1 MYTNDHRHVVPLF
14 PDVKSNLKIFK
25 ICISY
30 FFYLI
35 SCLSSHL
42 DLYLCIHLGGL
53 KYVSVNHGH
62 AMKIK
67 DTYNSANL

>member
-1 MYTNDHRHVVPLF
+1 MYINDHRHVVPLF

-30 FFYLI
+30 LFYLI
-35 SCLSSHL
+35 SCLSSHSFT
-42 DLYLCIHLGGL
+42 YLGGL